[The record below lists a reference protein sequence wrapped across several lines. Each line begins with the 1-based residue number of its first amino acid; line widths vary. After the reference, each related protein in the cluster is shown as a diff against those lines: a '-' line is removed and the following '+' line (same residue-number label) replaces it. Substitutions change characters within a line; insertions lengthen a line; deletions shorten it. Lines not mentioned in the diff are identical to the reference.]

1 MENYLLEG
9 EELLQ
14 HSPNN
19 VVVLTTHRIRY
30 HAVNSSHAHL
40 VSVMLE
46 KVSSCEVRY
55 QSSPLLLI
63 LGVTFGVLGG
73 ISLLQSMF
81 GGGEIGAAG
90 LLLGVILLL
99 CYVITRK
106 HIVSIAS
113 DGGARIGFET
123 SGMKKESV
131 VSLINN
137 LEKAKH
143 ERVTTLA
150 RSANA
155 VYA

>member
-30 HAVNSSHAHL
+30 HAVNSSEAHL

-55 QSSPLLLI
+55 HSSPMVLI
-63 LGVTFGVLGG
+63 LGVLLTILGAIACLQSLGG
-73 ISLLQSMF
+73 T
-81 GGGEIGAAG
+81 EIGAALLVVG
-90 LLLGVILLL
+90 LVVAFV
-99 CYVITRK
+99 YFATRR

-113 DGGARIGFET
+113 DGGARIRFET
-123 SGMKKESV
+123 KGMKSDSIV
-131 VSLINN
+131 ALINN

-143 ERVTTLA
+143 ERMIGLSRA
-150 RSANA
+150 ANA